1 MKTLMNSFAG
11 FALTLMS
18 ALTVISCDPCS
29 GVVCNNGTCSN
40 GTCICEEGYE
50 RNNSSCVAVNKLYV
64 GTGTVSATVI
74 TVNDISGAST
84 TASNIAYTLTASET
98 DPYMFTLERFNGLIK
113 NDITFT
119 ISPSNYEVV
128 QLETGLTGAG
138 NTYTYSGAK
147 VGSQVQ
153 LTIKDAAAEKTYT
166 VSFVA

>member
-11 FALTLMS
+11 LALTLLS

-40 GTCICEEGYE
+40 GTCVCEDGYE
-50 RNNSSCVAVNKLYV
+50 KNNSSCVAVNKLYI
-64 GTGTVSATVI
+64 GTGTVTATV
-74 TVNDISGAST
+74 VSVDLAGNVVT
-84 TASNIAYTLTASET
+84 TNNVSYALTASDT
-98 DPYMFTLERFNGLIK
+98 DPYAFTLLAFNGLIK
-113 NDITFT
+113 NDIAFT
-119 ISPSNYEVV
+119 ISSSNYEIV
-128 QLETGLTGAG
+128 EAGTGLTGAG

-153 LTIKDAAAEKTYT
+153 LTIKDNSDDKTYT